1 MSVMRKCP
9 AVFVIL
15 TLSVV
20 LYFGLAQ
27 NALAEWPEK
36 PITVYISYAAGGS
49 TDLAA
54 RSLGPGMEKA
64 LGQQVVFVNKP
75 GGTGTVA
82 FGVLAGEKPDGYTLA
97 IGVNSA
103 INWNPISY
111 KLPYKPLAD
120 FTPVICFGTAPTGI
134 SVRSD
139 APYQTW
145 PALVDYARANPGK
158 IKYSTTGAVSIF
170 DVGMQY
176 ACRELGIKMVHI
188 PFKGS
193 MPAYTALLGGHV
205 EVCVADSTFSEYVK
219 SGQLTLLAAFT
230 KDRIPD
236 YPNTPT
242 LVEQGVNF
250 YNRVGMYSLFGPK
263 GMDPAIVKKLE
274 DAVIS
279 AFDTQPFKQM
289 AKNFMFITYQIRNK
303 ELVPMLEKDW
313 NDNLQILKDLGVVK
327 ESATPPK

>member
-1 MSVMRKCP
+1 MMRKNL

-15 TLSVV
+15 AFALV
-20 LYFGLAQ
+20 LFLGSRQ
-27 NALAEWPEK
+27 NAFADYPEK
-36 PITVYISYAAGGS
+36 PITVYISFPAGGS

-54 RSLGPGMEKA
+54 RSLGPGLEKA

-82 FGVLAGEKPDGYTLA
+82 FGILAGEKPDGYTLTV
-97 IGVNSA
+97 GVNSA
-103 INWNPISY
+103 IIWNPIVR

-120 FTPVICFGTAPTGI
+120 FTPVICFGTAPTGV

-145 PALVDYARANPGK
+145 QEFVDYARKNPGK
-158 IKYSTTGAVSIF
+158 IKYGTTGAVSIF
-170 DVGMQY
+170 TAGMKL
-176 ACRELGIKMVHI
+176 ASKELGLKMVHI
-188 PFKGS
+188 PYKGS

-205 EVCVADSTFSEYVK
+205 EAAVSDSVFDEFVK
-219 SGQLTLLAAFT
+219 AGKLTLIAAFT
-230 KDRIPD
+230 KERIPE

-242 LVEQGVNF
+242 LIELGVNL
-250 YNRVGMYSLFGPK
+250 YNNVGEYSLFGPA

-279 AFDTQPFKQM
+279 CYETEPFKMM
-289 AKNFMFITYQIRNK
+289 AKSFMFETYEIRNK
-303 ELVPMLEKDW
+303 ELVSKFEQEWKQNEK
-313 NDNLQILKDLGVVK
+313 LMIDLGMVEK
-327 ESATPPK
+327 TATPPK